1 MWRDGEYTTGTY
13 NMVAYFLRDM
23 SAEFIINVISIKKTE
38 LGNWTVVYRIIN
50 KEDFEEK
57 GMI

>member
-23 SAEFIINVISIKKTE
+23 SAEFILNVISIKKTE
-38 LGNWTVVYRIIN
+38 LGNWTVVYRIIS
-50 KEDFEEK
+50 KEDFKEQ
-57 GMI
+57 